1 MPLSGVRL
9 LSIERQK
16 PHGGGTGLII
26 EYDEYLESGVH
37 DRIVCGMAL
46 DYAGAG
52 GVKWDRPYERQ
63 MV

>member
-46 DYAGAG
+46 DQIRGALQTG
-52 GVKWDRPYERQ
+52 SDFRQ
-63 MV
+63 I